1 MKLEIER
8 LKLNISAAER
18 DRALLSVGMDPA
30 TINPNTLVDEVY
42 MGRLSK
48 VASTLALLGE
58 ASLEDKLI
66 AAIGLGTV
74 DDNAI
79 DFWNI
84 IRIGEI
90 CSGGKCEVR
99 AEIKKAVHSSNIVPS
114 AGPSEPVFL
123 CSQCER
129 KVCRVC
135 CAGRGAL
142 LLAGYN
148 SRDFMNYNGASSQSI
163 SSYGGQVDLP
173 INRLLARD
181 GIICKRCCQDT
192 VLDALILDYVRVLIS
207 LRRTD
212 RVEKAAYNA
221 LKQIIGSSWDCL
233 LEKNQASDNQSAG
246 KAVQLLLNGYES
258 LAEFPLAS
266 FLHLVYF
273 YNSMSVLILGPAAF
287 CFDFLTWTIKSHA
300 TVSINNVLFCDARL
314 ISTKARM
321 GLNINYLKKYS
332 IGWFIDIY
340 CCKSKG
346 STGYS

>member
-8 LKLNISAAER
+8 LKLNLSAAER
-18 DRALLSVGMDPA
+18 DRLLLSVGMDPA
-30 TINPNTLVDEVY
+30 TINPNAVLDEVY

-48 VASTLALLGE
+48 VASNLALLGE

-74 DDNAI
+74 DDNPI

-84 IRIGEI
+84 IRIGET

-99 AEIKKAVHSSNIVPS
+99 AEIKKAVQSSNIMS
-114 AGPSEPVFL
+114 STRASELVFL

-142 LLAGYN
+142 LLVGYN
-148 SRDFMNYNGASSQSI
+148 SREVISYNGASSQS
-163 SSYGGQVDLP
+163 GLADLP

-181 GIICKRCCQDT
+181 GIICKRCCQDI

-207 LRRTD
+207 LRRKD
-212 RVEKAAYNA
+212 RVEKAADNA

-233 LEKNQASDNQSAG
+233 LEKNRAPYSQSAG
-246 KAVQLLLNGYES
+246 KAVQMLLNGYES
-258 LAEFPLAS
+258 LAEFPFAS
-266 FLHLVYF
+266 FLHPVYF
-273 YNSMSVLILGPAAF
+273 
-287 CFDFLTWTIKSHA
+287 
-300 TVSINNVLFCDARL
+300 
-314 ISTKARM
+314 
-321 GLNINYLKKYS
+321 LN
-332 IGWFIDIY
+332 
-340 CCKSKG
+340 
-346 STGYS
+346 

>member
-8 LKLNISAAER
+8 LKLNLSAAER
-18 DRALLSVGMDPA
+18 DRALLSIGMDPA
-30 TINPNTLVDEVY
+30 TINPNTLHDEAY

-74 DDNAI
+74 DDNTI

-84 IRIGEI
+84 IRVGEI

-99 AEIKKAVHSSNIVPS
+99 AETKREAHSSNIIS
-114 AGPSEPVFL
+114 SGGASEPVFL

-129 KVCRVC
+129 KVCRIC

-142 LLAGYN
+142 LLAGFY
-148 SRDFMNYNGASSQSI
+148 SREVINYNGASSQSI
-163 SSYGGQVDLP
+163 SSSQIDLP

-181 GIICKRCCQDT
+181 GIICKRCCQPV

-221 LKQIIGSSWDCL
+221 LKQIIGSSWDFL
-233 LEKNQASDNQSAG
+233 LEKNQATDSQSSG

-258 LAEFPLAS
+258 LAEFPFAS
-266 FLHLVYF
+266 FLHPVYF
-273 YNSMSVLILGPAAF
+273 
-287 CFDFLTWTIKSHA
+287 
-300 TVSINNVLFCDARL
+300 
-314 ISTKARM
+314 
-321 GLNINYLKKYS
+321 
-332 IGWFIDIY
+332 
-340 CCKSKG
+340 
-346 STGYS
+346 